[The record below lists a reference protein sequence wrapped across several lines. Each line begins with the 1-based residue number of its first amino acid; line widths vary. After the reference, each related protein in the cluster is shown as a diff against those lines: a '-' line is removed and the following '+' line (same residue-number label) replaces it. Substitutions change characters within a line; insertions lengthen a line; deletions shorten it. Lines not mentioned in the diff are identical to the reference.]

1 MTTPDGVDY
10 LRTPD
15 DRFADI
21 TDFAYEPKFVEVDGL
36 RMAYIDAGPADGPVM
51 LLLHG
56 EPTWSYLYRRM
67 IPPLVEAG
75 YRCIAPDLIGF
86 GRSDKPVE
94 RSTYTYNGHVAWM
107 KAFIAAIDMPSAAP
121 FSNRQSC
128 LV

>member
-1 MTTPDGVDY
+1 MEPTMTTPDGIEY

-94 RSTYTYNGHVAWM
+94 RSTYT
-107 KAFIAAIDMPSAAP
+107 
-121 FSNRQSC
+121 
-128 LV
+128 